1 MCAKLKVKKGD
12 LVRVIAGDAKGQE
25 GKVLEVITD
34 KNKVLIEGVNMI
46 SKHAKPSAK
55 NPQGGI
61 VKQEAAINISNVMVV
76 VNGTATRIGRKVEGD
91 KIVRYSK
98 KSGEV
103 IK

>member
-1 MCAKLKVKKGD
+1 MCAKLKIKKGD
-12 LVRVIAGDAKGQE
+12 LVKVIAGDAKGQE
-25 GKVLEVITD
+25 GKVLEVNTD

-61 VKQEAAINISNVMVV
+61 VKQEAAINISNVMLV